1 MCGRLSRL
9 RIAPVGAVR
18 RPGVIRCPD
27 AVCRCTGAF
36 LVGADVGCAVDLGA
50 APHAASPRK
59 TPPGLEGSKGMRAL
73 AGAWGVLCFAQCR
86 GRLGLER
93 AHRQSR
99 EAKRPGQ
106 DAVQCGEAIDLN
118 GNRAA
123 VQGVEARRPG
133 GASSGAKPDAEA
145 EACGRADSAGVM
157 VRGTAGL
164 QAPGASQPRVGRGS
178 PGGRVIRR
186 AAASGAARF
195 VGSCLTS
202 PLRAGRSCWCRS

>member
-1 MCGRLSRL
+1 MCGRLPRL
-9 RIAPVGAVR
+9 RIAQVGVVR
-18 RPGVIRCPD
+18 RPGVIRCPG
-27 AVCRCTGAF
+27 AARCCTGAF

-73 AGAWGVLCFAQCR
+73 VGAWGVLCFAQCR

-106 DAVQCGEAIDLN
+106 DAVQCGEAIELN

-123 VQGVEARRPG
+123 CRALRLG
-133 GASSGAKPDAEA
+133 GLAA
-145 EACGRADSAGVM
+145 
-157 VRGTAGL
+157 L
-164 QAPGASQPRVGRGS
+164 QAERNPMRPSGPR
-178 PGGRVIRR
+178 
-186 AAASGAARF
+186 
-195 VGSCLTS
+195 LTS

>member
-18 RPGVIRCPD
+18 RPGVIRCPGAVRCPD

-73 AGAWGVLCFAQCR
+73 AGAWGVLCFPRCR
-86 GRLGLER
+86 GRLSLER
-93 AHRQSR
+93 AHRQSG

-106 DAVQCGEAIDLN
+106 DAGRYGEAIELN

-123 VQGVEARRPG
+123 VQGVKARRPG
-133 GASSGAKPDAEA
+133 GASSGAKVEA
-145 EACGRADSAGVM
+145 SLV
-157 VRGTAGL
+157 
-164 QAPGASQPRVGRGS
+164 PS
-178 PGGRVIRR
+178 PHFTLV
-186 AAASGAARF
+186 SW
-195 VGSCLTS
+195 T
-202 PLRAGRSCWCRS
+202 